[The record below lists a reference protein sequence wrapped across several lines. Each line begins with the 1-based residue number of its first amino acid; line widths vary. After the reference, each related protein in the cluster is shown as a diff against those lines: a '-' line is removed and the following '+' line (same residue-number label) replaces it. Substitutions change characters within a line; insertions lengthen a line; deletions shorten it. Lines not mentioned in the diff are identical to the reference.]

1 MTDGRQMVSIA
12 IEYITHLPDL
22 IHPVK
27 WQLQIN
33 KNRSIALLRI
43 ISCIRSYCKSIQ
55 LFNKGCAHVVI

>member
-33 KNRSIALLRI
+33 KKRSIALLSI
-43 ISCIRSYCKSIQ
+43 ISCIATANPSSFLVKDV
-55 LFNKGCAHVVI
+55 HM